1 MSSNLLIERE
11 NQAKEIV
18 RTKMKQINVLVGND
32 EKKASKFG
40 SALVQLSQNKNLT
53 DCKIDTVIDVG
64 FQIVQ
69 AGLNPNPLFGQ
80 AYVVPFKIKGKNN
93 KPDFTVAQLQ
103 VGYKGYIQLGY
114 RAGWKFKAIPVY
126 KCDDFEYKF
135 GGFEDEISL
144 IPNYDERNEDSGNW
158 IFSNLVGVI
167 VYAKDKDDYIV
178 TEFVPFKKL
187 EKLRLKSQ
195 NQVKDKLQ
203 YIWLDWAEE
212 MYKAKALK
220 YVVTRL
226 PIEDDVTELVTKED
240 EVYRIEDI
248 APAPQRQEQN
258 KQSINSLNLSPKQ
271 EVNPLKKVKNDEI
284 TATYNINVDIEIPQ
298 KQEQLTPKEIMIQE
312 LMDRGASEE
321 QAGKWCYGKDK
332 IIPTFL
338 ADPASIDV
346 ALEEAVGF

>member
-1 MSSNLLIERE
+1 MSSNQLIERE

-40 SALVQLSQNKNLT
+40 SALVQLSQNKNLV

-226 PIEDDVTELVTKED
+226 PIEDDVSELVAKED
-240 EVYRIEDI
+240 EVYRLEDVT
-248 APAPQRQEQN
+248 AAPQRQEQS
-258 KQSINSLNLSPKQ
+258 KVKDINSLKIPSKQ
-271 EVNPLKKVKNDEI
+271 QEI
-284 TATYNINVDIEIPQ
+284 QETLDIDIQPVQ
-298 KQEQLTPKEIMIQE
+298 KQSVKTPKEIMIQE

-321 QAGKWCYGKDK
+321 QAGKWCYGKDE

-346 ALEEAVGF
+346 ALAEAVGI

>member
-1 MSSNLLIERE
+1 MSNNQLEVRE
-11 NQAKEIV
+11 SEARAIV
-18 RTKMKQINVLVGND
+18 ASKMKQINVLVGND

-40 SALVQLSQNKNLT
+40 SALVQLSQNKNLVE
-53 DCKIDTVIDVG
+53 CKIDSVIDVG

-80 AYVVPFKIKGKNN
+80 AYVVPFKLKSG
-93 KPDFTVAQLQ
+93 FTIAQLQ

-126 KCDDFEYKF
+126 KCDHFEYKF
-135 GGFEDEISL
+135 GGFEDEITL
-144 IPNYDERNEDSGNW
+144 EPNYDDRNEDKGYW
-158 IFSNLVGVI
+158 VFENLVGVI
-167 VYAKDKDDYIV
+167 VYARDKDDYIV

-195 NQVKDKLQ
+195 NQVKEKLQ
-203 YIWLDWAEE
+203 YIWLEWAEE

-226 PIEDDVTELVTKED
+226 PIEDDVTELVAKEN
-240 EVYRIEDI
+240 EVYRLEDV
-248 APAPQRQEQN
+248 APTPQRQEQN
-258 KQSINSLNLSPKQ
+258 KPKDINSLNLPPKQ
-271 EVNPLKKVKNDEI
+271 EVNPLQQAQDKYNNPPTTHYDIDIDITPVAKVER
-284 TATYNINVDIEIPQ
+284 
-298 KQEQLTPKEIMIQE
+298 TPKEIMIQE
-312 LMDRGASEE
+312 LINRGASEE
-321 QAGKWCYGKDK
+321 QAKQWCEGKEKV
-332 IIPTFL
+332 IPTFL

>member
-1 MSSNLLIERE
+1 MSNNQLIQRE
-11 NQAKEIV
+11 NEAKEIV
-18 RTKMKQINVLVGND
+18 RSKMKQINVLVGHD

-40 SALVQLSQNKNLT
+40 SALVQLAQNKNLV
-53 DCKIDTVIDVG
+53 DCKIDSVIDVG

-80 AYVVPFKIKGKNN
+80 AYVVPFKLKGG
-93 KPDFTVAQLQ
+93 FTIAQLQ

-135 GGFEDEISL
+135 GGFEDEIKL
-144 IPNYDERNEDSGNW
+144 NPNYDDRNEDKGDW
-158 IFSNLVGVI
+158 VFKNLVGVI

-195 NQVKDKLQ
+195 NQIKEKLQ

-240 EVYRIEDI
+240 EVYRLEDV
-248 APAPQRQEQN
+248 APVAPKQEQN
-258 KQSINSLNLSPKQ
+258 KQSINSLNIPPKQ
-271 EVNPLKKVKNDEI
+271 EITSQNTLDIDVEVEAPKVEI
-284 TATYNINVDIEIPQ
+284 S
-298 KQEQLTPKEIMIQE
+298 PKEIMIQE
-312 LMDRGASEE
+312 LVNRGASEE

>member
-1 MSSNLLIERE
+1 MSNNQLVQRE
-11 NQAKEIV
+11 NEARSIV
-18 RTKMKQINVLVGND
+18 ATKMKQINVLVGHD

-40 SALVQLSQNKNLT
+40 SALVQLSQNKNLV
-53 DCKIDTVIDVG
+53 DCKIDSVIDVG

-80 AYVVPFKIKGKNN
+80 AYVVPFKLKSG
-93 KPDFTVAQLQ
+93 FTIAQLQ

-126 KCDDFEYKF
+126 KCDNFDYKF
-135 GGFEDEISL
+135 GGFEDEITL
-144 IPNYDERNEDSGNW
+144 EPNYDDRNEDKGDW
-158 IFSNLVGVI
+158 VFKNLVGVI

-195 NQVKDKLQ
+195 NQVKEKLQ
-203 YIWLDWAEE
+203 HIWLDWAEE

-240 EVYRIEDI
+240 EAYRIEDI
-248 APAPQRQEQN
+248 TPAPQKQEQN
-258 KQSINSLNLSPKQ
+258 RQSINGLNIPQKQ
-271 EVNPLKKVKNDEI
+271 EVNPLQKAKDDYMNQP
-284 TATYNINVDIEIPQ
+284 TATFDIDVDIEVPTSQ
-298 KQEQLTPKEIMIQE
+298 NVEKTPKEIMIQE
-312 LMDRGASEE
+312 LINRGASEE

>member
-1 MSSNLLIERE
+1 MSNNQLATRE
-11 NQAKEIV
+11 SEARVIV
-18 RTKMKQINVLVGND
+18 ASKMKQINVLVGND

-40 SALVQLSQNKNLT
+40 SALVQLSQNKNLV
-53 DCKIDTVIDVG
+53 DCKIDSVIDVG

-80 AYVVPFKIKGKNN
+80 AYVVPFKLKGG
-93 KPDFTVAQLQ
+93 FTIAQLQ

-126 KCDDFEYKF
+126 KCDHFEYKF
-135 GGFEDEISL
+135 GGFEDEITL
-144 IPNYDERNEDSGNW
+144 EPNYDDRNEDKGDW
-158 IFSNLVGVI
+158 VFKNLIGVI

-195 NQVKDKLQ
+195 NQVKEKLQ
-203 YIWLDWAEE
+203 YIWLEWAEE

-226 PIEDDVTELVTKED
+226 PIEDDVTELVAKED

-248 APAPQRQEQN
+248 TPTPSKQEL
-258 KQSINSLNLSPKQ
+258 KPKDLNSLNLPPKQ
-271 EVNPLKKVKNDEI
+271 DNQSKIDVEIDIPVQEVG
-284 TATYNINVDIEIPQ
+284 Q
-298 KQEQLTPKEIMIQE
+298 KTPKEIMIQE
-312 LMDRGASEE
+312 LIDRGASAE
-321 QAGKWCYGKDK
+321 QAAKWCWNKDS

>member
-1 MSSNLLIERE
+1 MSNNQLIERE

-40 SALVQLSQNKNLT
+40 SALVQLSQNKNLV
-53 DCKIDTVIDVG
+53 DCKIDSVIDVG

-80 AYVVPFKIKGKNN
+80 AYVVPFKLKGG
-93 KPDFTVAQLQ
+93 FTIAQLQ

-126 KCDDFEYKF
+126 KCDHFEYKF
-135 GGFEDEISL
+135 GGFEDEIIL
-144 IPNYDERNEDSGNW
+144 EPNYDDRNEDKGDW
-158 IFSNLVGVI
+158 VFKNLIGVV

-195 NQVKDKLQ
+195 NQVKEKLQ
-203 YIWLDWAEE
+203 YIWLEWAEE

-226 PIEDDVTELVTKED
+226 PIEDDVTELVSKED
-240 EVYRIEDI
+240 EVYRLEDV
-248 APAPQRQEQN
+248 APAQPKQEQN
-258 KQSINSLNLSPKQ
+258 RQSINNLNLPPKQ
-271 EVNPLKKVKNDEI
+271 EVNPLQKAMDNYNNSP
-284 TATYNINVDIEIPQ
+284 TATYNIDVDIEIPE
-298 KQEQLTPKEIMIQE
+298 KTRALTPKAIMIQE
-312 LMDRGASEE
+312 LMNRGATNEE
-321 QAGKWCYGKDK
+321 AGKWCYNKGDDV
-332 IIPTFL
+332 FQSYL
-338 ADPASIDV
+338 NDPASIDSI
-346 ALEEAVGF
+346 LEEMRGF

>member
-1 MSSNLLIERE
+1 MNNNQLVQRE
-11 NQAKEIV
+11 TEAKEIV
-18 RTKMKQINVLVGND
+18 RSKMKQINVLVGND

-40 SALVQLSQNKNLT
+40 SALVQLSQNKNLV
-53 DCKIDTVIDVG
+53 DCKIDSVIDVG

-80 AYVVPFKIKGKNN
+80 AYVVPFKLKGG
-93 KPDFTVAQLQ
+93 FTIAQLQ

-126 KCDDFEYKF
+126 RCDHFEYKF
-135 GGFEDEISL
+135 GGFEDEITL
-144 IPNYDERNEDSGNW
+144 EPNYDDRNEDKGDW
-158 IFSNLVGVI
+158 VFKNLIGVI

-195 NQVKDKLQ
+195 NQVKEKLQ
-203 YIWLDWAEE
+203 YIWLEWAEE

-226 PIEDDVTELVTKED
+226 PIEDDVTELVSKED
-240 EVYRIEDI
+240 EVYRLEDV
-248 APAPQRQEQN
+248 APAQPKQEQN
-258 KQSINSLNLSPKQ
+258 RQSINNLNLPPKQ
-271 EVNPLKKVKNDEI
+271 EVKKDE
-284 TATYNINVDIEIPQ
+284 TTTTYNIDVDIELPE
-298 KQEQLTPKEIMIQE
+298 KTRALTPKEIMIQE
-312 LMDRGASEE
+312 LIDRGASEE